1 MSDVSRRIFL
11 AATALGASRVLGA
24 NDRIRLGVIGTG
36 GRATY
41 LMRLVKNLPNVD
53 LVAVC
58 DVYGPHMRK
67 AAEIAGA
74 DCRTS
79 GDYRELLDA
88 KDIDGLIIGAPD
100 HWHKKITLDAVAAGK
115 DVYVEKPVSHSIE
128 EGAAMVQAIESSNR
142 VVQTGTQ
149 QRSWEHYRMGKQIV
163 DSGML
168 GSVHCVFTYWYQN
181 YGGDLAH
188 EELNAAELDW
198 KQWLGATPDQSLSA
212 DRFFFWRWYWDF
224 GGGALTDLMTHWID
238 VIHWYM
244 DDPTPES
251 AASSGKRYTYNWECP
266 DTVTCVL
273 DYPKKFSVTYNGNM
287 ANRIDDGGIEFRGSK
302 ATLKIDRE
310 HLAVYAEASRNRPG
324 ALSPEPE
331 LTMRSLGDGT
341 VTHLANFLDCMRTRK
356 TPNANIRVAHEAA
369 RASHLGNLSLKMG
382 RTVRWDASAQRA
394 S

>member
-1 MSDVSRRIFL
+1 MSDVTRRVFL
-11 AATALGASRVLGA
+11 ATTAFGASRVLGA
-24 NDRIRLGVIGTG
+24 NDRIRLGVIGPG
-36 GRATY
+36 GRASY
-41 LMRLVKNLPNVD
+41 LMRLVKNLPNVE

-67 AAEIAGA
+67 AAEIAGPG
-74 DCRTS
+74 CRTS
-79 GDYRELLDA
+79 VDYRTLLDA
-88 KDIDGLIIGAPD
+88 KDIDGVIIGTPD
-100 HWHKKITLDAVAAGK
+100 HWHKQMTLEAVAAGK

-128 EGAAMVQAIESSNR
+128 EGAAMVQAIESSAR

-149 QRSWEHYRMGKQIV
+149 QRSWEHYRMGKQII

-168 GSVHCVFTYWYQN
+168 GPVHCVFTYWYQN
-181 YGGDLAH
+181 YGGELAH
-188 EELNAAELDW
+188 EELNASELDW
-198 KQWLGATPDQSLSA
+198 KRWLGSAPEQSISA

-238 VIHWYM
+238 VIHWYL
-244 DDPTPES
+244 DDATPQS
-251 AASSGKRYTYNWECP
+251 ATTSGNLYTYKWECP

-273 DYPKKFSVTYNGNM
+273 DYPKKFTVTYHGNM

-310 HLAVYAEASRNRPG
+310 HLAVYAEASRNRQG
-324 ALSPEPE
+324 AQSPEPE

-341 VTHLANFLDCMRTRK
+341 VAHLANFLDCMRTRK

-369 RASHLGNLSLKMG
+369 RASHLGNLSFKMG
-382 RTVRWDASAQRA
+382 RTVKWDAGAQRP